1 MNKWFEVTVKGER
14 DNIENGKHQKVT
26 EKYLFDALSYTEAE
40 SRATEKMA
48 ELFPGEFAITKI
60 NPIKLS
66 EIFFD
71 GKSDYWFK
79 CKINYITINEKTGKE
94 KKTPAYMYVQASDTK
109 SAEEN
114 LKEGMKGTMSDW
126 SIESIAETKII
137 EAYKYDLKK
146 GAEGLSGKNE
156 PLDA

>member
-1 MNKWFEVTVKGER
+1 MNRWFEVTVKGER
-14 DNIENGKHQKVT
+14 DNIENGEHQKVT

-40 SRATEKMA
+40 SRATEKMT
-48 ELFPGEFAITKI
+48 ELFPSFMITKI

-79 CKINYITINEKTGKE
+79 CKINYITINEKNGKE
-94 KKTPAYMYVQASDTK
+94 KKTPAYMWVQASDTK

-114 LKEGMKGTMSDW
+114 LKEGMKGTMDDW
-126 SIESIAETKII
+126 VIESIAETKII
-137 EAYKYDLKK
+137 EAYKYDLTK
-146 GAEGLSGKNE
+146 GAESLSDKTE
-156 PLDA
+156 PVNY

>member
-14 DNIENGKHQKVT
+14 DNIENGKYQKVT
-26 EKYLFDALSYTEAE
+26 EKYLFDALTYTEAE

-48 ELFPGEFAITKI
+48 ELFLSFMITKI
-60 NPIKLS
+60 NPVKLS

-79 CKINYITINEKTGKE
+79 CKVNYITINEKTGKE

-126 SIESIAETKII
+126 AIESIAETKII
-137 EAYKYDLKK
+137 EAYKYDLQK
-146 GAEGLSGKNE
+146 GAEALSEKTE
-156 PLDA
+156 PVDA